1 MTPAI
6 GQMIQVMCQL
16 MVKKLQIMS
25 RNGYAEIR
33 STYLEWKGQF
43 GDD

>member
-1 MTPAI
+1 MKYI
-6 GQMIQVMCQL
+6 RQISSY
-16 MVKKLQIMS
+16 MVTLRNGVKLGVS

-33 STYLEWKGQF
+33 SIYLEWKGQF

>member
-1 MTPAI
+1 MWHSY
-6 GQMIQVMCQL
+6 
-16 MVKKLQIMS
+16 MVTLRNGVKLGVS